1 MIFLSR
7 KFSAALIGFALF
19 CLPLEAWSMQIFAKT
34 LTGKTITLDV
44 EASDSIENV
53 KAKIEDKEGIP
64 SDKQL
69 LKFAG
74 KELEDGRTL
83 SDYNIQ
89 KEATLILSVLE
100 PKPDPVPPTATLT
113 FAIQGSV
120 SVIAGNTLSNVASSS
135 LNGAPYGAIIYS
147 SNKPAVAS
155 VDASGKVSGHEAGTA
170 LITASQVGVAG
181 VNAAASQSY
190 TLTVAPLPQANL
202 SFAIPNSAS
211 VKLGNTLNNA
221 ASSSLSGAPYGAIA
235 YQSANPAIATVDAR
249 GVVNAVSVGSTV
261 ITASQLAVAGGNA
274 PASQSYTLTV
284 APLPQANLSFA
295 IPNSVSLKL
304 GNTLNNAATSNLSG
318 APYGAIAYQSAN
330 PAIATVDSRGV
341 VSAVGVGST
350 VITASQAGVAGVNAA
365 ASQSYTLTVE
375 PLLQANLSFAIPN
388 SASLKLGNTLSNAA
402 RSSGSGEITY
412 QSANPAIASVNA
424 SGLVTTVGVGSVVIT
439 ATQAA
444 VPGVSAAS
452 TLSYTL
458 TVTPLSVPVLMFAS
472 PNAASVMLGA
482 AFSNVATSTLS
493 GGMITYHS
501 THPEI
506 APVDVASGVVSPLS
520 AGTTVITATQSAV
533 AGVSAQA
540 TQTYR
545 LTVHP
550 IPEVSKVVQAAVQSN
565 SSQNMIPLATNVGE
579 ISHIELLTLPRF
591 GVVALS
597 AGVASQGAGQKI
609 AVANG
614 ASPSLRYTPQAAY
627 IGVDHF
633 TYLLRGTHGQG
644 SVVAVAVQVNPPPP
658 VLTELVAS
666 STSGTPILLDV
677 GAAASGGPFTALAL
691 SAPAANCRVE
701 IQGTRLL
708 ITPDPQFTGE
718 LSVAYALSN
727 AYGTST
733 GRVKVNVA
741 ARMDPAKDQEVLGLL
756 AAQADTARR
765 MASTQ
770 LGHFNR
776 RLERLHDKAGSDFGL
791 AIKLKELNFAPYIKA
806 ATDQCAASATIDA
819 QPACAD
825 QPPQN
830 EAAAF
835 WLAGT
840 IGFGQQNEG
849 DFSFHTDGISMG
861 ADYRINE
868 QFTAGLGAGFHAE
881 RSEIGT
887 QGSLSKSR
895 GGVLAM
901 YASLRPAEHFF
912 VDGVL
917 GYGQLDFEL
926 NRFVTATNSVLTAQ
940 RDGEQ
945 VFGSLATGYEYRE
958 EQLMISPY
966 ARVEWMTA
974 KLAAYSEADTGR
986 QGLSF
991 EAQTMNSLTAKLGLR
1006 GERHFQWAAAKIIP
1020 RFKVEY
1026 QQHLENADDAKMRY
1040 SDLAEQ
1046 GLRYTAAFRPASQH
1060 QGFIELGSRF
1070 FLTKNMD
1077 LNFSYGRVLNRE
1089 GDEQTL
1095 SLDTVFRF

>member
-1 MIFLSR
+1 MVVALKKAPLSYDYSLIFGLGRFDPPKIIINDEYFMIFLSR
-7 KFSAALIGFALF
+7 KFSAALIGLALF
-19 CLPLEAWSMQIFAKT
+19 CLPLEAWSMQIFVKI

-53 KAKIEDKEGIP
+53 KAKIQDKEGIP
-64 SDKQL
+64 PDKQV

-89 KEATLILSVLE
+89 KEAMLILSALE
-100 PKPDPVPPTATLT
+100 PKPKPDPVLPAATLT

-120 SVIAGNTLSNVASSS
+120 SVITGNTLRNVASSS
-135 LNGAPYGAIIYS
+135 LNGVPYGAIVYS
-147 SNKPAVAS
+147 SDKPTVAS
-155 VDASGKVSGHEAGTA
+155 VDASGKVSGHEAGTT
-170 LITASQVGVAG
+170 LITASQLAIAGVNAAASQSYTLTVEPLPQANLSFAIANSASVKLGNTLNNAASSSLSGASYGAIAYQSANPAIATVDTRGVVSAVGVGSTVITASQLAVAG

-202 SFAIPNSAS
+202 SFAIPS
-211 VKLGNTLNNA
+211 
-221 ASSSLSGAPYGAIA
+221 P
-235 YQSANPAIATVDAR
+235 
-249 GVVNAVSVGSTV
+249 
-261 ITASQLAVAGGNA
+261 
-274 PASQSYTLTV
+274 
-284 APLPQANLSFA
+284 
-295 IPNSVSLKL
+295 
-304 GNTLNNAATSNLSG
+304 
-318 APYGAIAYQSAN
+318 
-330 PAIATVDSRGV
+330 
-341 VSAVGVGST
+341 
-350 VITASQAGVAGVNAA
+350 
-365 ASQSYTLTVE
+365 
-375 PLLQANLSFAIPN
+375 
-388 SASLKLGNTLSNAA
+388 ASLKLGNTLSNAA

-412 QSANPAIASVNA
+412 QSANPVIASVNA
-424 SGLVTTVGVGSVVIT
+424 SGLVTAVGVGSVVIT

-444 VPGVSAAS
+444 VPRVSVAS

-458 TVTPLSVPVLMFAS
+458 TVSPLSVPILTFTN
-472 PNAASVMLGA
+472 PDAASVMLGG

-493 GGMITYHS
+493 GGVIAYQS

-506 APVDVASGVVSPLS
+506 ALVDSASGVVSPLS

-565 SSQNMIPLATNVGE
+565 SSQNMIPIAGNVGE
-579 ISHIELLTLPRF
+579 ISHIELLTLPQF
-591 GVVALS
+591 GVVTLS
-597 AGVASQGAGQKI
+597 AGVVSQGAGQKI

-627 IGVDHF
+627 VGVDYF

-658 VLTELVAS
+658 VLTDLVAS

-677 GAAASGGPFTALAL
+677 GAAASGGPFIALAL
-691 SAPAANCRVE
+691 SAPAAHCRVE
-701 IQGTRLL
+701 IQGARML

-718 LSVAYALSN
+718 LSVVYALSN
-727 AYGTST
+727 AYGTSK

-770 LGHFNR
+770 LDHFNR
-776 RLERLHDKAGSDFGL
+776 RLERLHDNAGSDFGL
-791 AIKLKELNFAPYIKA
+791 AIKLKELNVAPYIKA
-806 ATDQCAASATIDA
+806 ATDQCVASATVEA
-819 QPACAD
+819 KPACAD
-825 QPPQN
+825 QQPQN

-835 WLAGT
+835 WLTGT
-840 IGFGQQNEG
+840 IGFGRQNEG
-849 DFSFHTDGISMG
+849 DFSFHADGISMG

-868 QFTAGLGAGFHAE
+868 QLTAGLGAGFHAE

-887 QGSLSKSR
+887 HGSLSKSR

-901 YASLRPAEHFF
+901 YASLRPAEHLF

-926 NRFVTATNSVLTAQ
+926 NRFVAATNSALIAQ

-1026 QQHLENADDAKMRY
+1026 QQHFENADDAKMRY

-1077 LNFSYGRVLNRE
+1077 LNFSYGRVLNRQQ

-1095 SLDTVFRF
+1095 SLDTVLRF

>member
-1 MIFLSR
+1 MGASFDHADEQAFCLGLGLDCIALALNLIDFMIISLKKVPLSYGCSLIFGLDRFDLPKININDEYFMIFLSR

-74 KELEDGRTL
+74 KELDDGRTL

-147 SNKPAVAS
+147 SNKPTVAS

-202 SFAIPNSAS
+202 IFAIPNSAS
-211 VKLGNTLNNA
+211 V
-221 ASSSLSGAPYGAIA
+221 
-235 YQSANPAIATVDAR
+235 
-249 GVVNAVSVGSTV
+249 
-261 ITASQLAVAGGNA
+261 
-274 PASQSYTLTV
+274 
-284 APLPQANLSFA
+284 
-295 IPNSVSLKL
+295 KL

-350 VITASQAGVAGVNAA
+350 VITTSQAGVAGVNAA
-365 ASQSYTLTVE
+365 ASQSYSLTVE

-388 SASLKLGNTLSNAA
+388 PASVKLGNTLSNAA
-402 RSSGSGEITY
+402 RSTGSGEITY

-424 SGLVTTVGVGSVVIT
+424 SGLVTAVGVGSVMIT

-458 TVTPLSVPVLMFAS
+458 TVTPLSVPVLTFAS
-472 PNAASVMLGA
+472 PNAASVMLGG

-591 GVVALS
+591 GVVTLS

-658 VLTELVAS
+658 VLTELAAS
-666 STSGTPILLDV
+666 STSGTPILLDM
-677 GAAASGGPFTALAL
+677 GAAASGGPFTA
-691 SAPAANCRVE
+691 
-701 IQGTRLL
+701 
-708 ITPDPQFTGE
+708 
-718 LSVAYALSN
+718 
-727 AYGTST
+727 
-733 GRVKVNVA
+733 
-741 ARMDPAKDQEVLGLL
+741 
-756 AAQADTARR
+756 
-765 MASTQ
+765 
-770 LGHFNR
+770 
-776 RLERLHDKAGSDFGL
+776 
-791 AIKLKELNFAPYIKA
+791 
-806 ATDQCAASATIDA
+806 
-819 QPACAD
+819 
-825 QPPQN
+825 
-830 EAAAF
+830 
-835 WLAGT
+835 
-840 IGFGQQNEG
+840 
-849 DFSFHTDGISMG
+849 
-861 ADYRINE
+861 
-868 QFTAGLGAGFHAE
+868 
-881 RSEIGT
+881 
-887 QGSLSKSR
+887 
-895 GGVLAM
+895 
-901 YASLRPAEHFF
+901 
-912 VDGVL
+912 
-917 GYGQLDFEL
+917 
-926 NRFVTATNSVLTAQ
+926 
-940 RDGEQ
+940 
-945 VFGSLATGYEYRE
+945 
-958 EQLMISPY
+958 
-966 ARVEWMTA
+966 
-974 KLAAYSEADTGR
+974 
-986 QGLSF
+986 
-991 EAQTMNSLTAKLGLR
+991 
-1006 GERHFQWAAAKIIP
+1006 
-1020 RFKVEY
+1020 
-1026 QQHLENADDAKMRY
+1026 
-1040 SDLAEQ
+1040 
-1046 GLRYTAAFRPASQH
+1046 
-1060 QGFIELGSRF
+1060 
-1070 FLTKNMD
+1070 
-1077 LNFSYGRVLNRE
+1077 
-1089 GDEQTL
+1089 
-1095 SLDTVFRF
+1095 